1 MQKLIRDTEAAAAK
15 LFNGMPIRLWYFK
28 FGEAAWKSMIINTDN
43 KIRLLVGPKR
53 TTPESSL
60 QAVLK
65 QLENIVGKQKAFQMS
80 VKYKGEVGDVVCL
93 ECDKPTDIELFAKKH
108 TFEYGGEHTGVK
120 AIEMSCII
128 PIHRC
133 CT

>member
-65 QLENIVGKQKAFQMS
+65 QLENIVGKQKAF
-80 VKYKGEVGDVVCL
+80 
-93 ECDKPTDIELFAKKH
+93 
-108 TFEYGGEHTGVK
+108 
-120 AIEMSCII
+120 
-128 PIHRC
+128 
-133 CT
+133 

>member
-1 MQKLIRDTEAAAAK
+1 
-15 LFNGMPIRLWYFK
+15 
-28 FGEAAWKSMIINTDN
+28 
-43 KIRLLVGPKR
+43 
-53 TTPESSL
+53 
-60 QAVLK
+60 
-65 QLENIVGKQKAFQMS
+65 MS

-133 CT
+133 CSCGFMWLDMSAEVIIDYTVQKILKEGRKANGKNKRNT